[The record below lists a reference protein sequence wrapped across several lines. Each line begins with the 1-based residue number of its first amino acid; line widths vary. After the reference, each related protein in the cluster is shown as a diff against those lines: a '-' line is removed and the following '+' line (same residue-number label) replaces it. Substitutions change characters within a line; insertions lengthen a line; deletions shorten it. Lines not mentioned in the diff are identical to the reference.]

1 MLADRSYSYA
11 IVILLT
17 IIVLVQSEQLQ
28 RPTLV
33 VVTVAT
39 DETDGLIRLR
49 RSAEA
54 FGIELNVFGL
64 GEQWNGGDTRIEQG
78 GGQKVRIL
86 KRSLEIYKDRND
98 VILLFTDAYDVVFN
112 GGEEQILEKFI
123 DFYGDYRVVFAAE
136 PFCWPQK
143 ELAPNYPLVRFGKR
157 FLNSGLF
164 MGYATEIWQII
175 NAYPIADKDDDQLYY
190 TNVYLDEKLPV
201 SFSKIIHY

>member
-64 GEQWNGGDTRIEQG
+64 GEQWNGGDTRIEQ
-78 GGQKVRIL
+78 V
-86 KRSLEIYKDRND
+86 
-98 VILLFTDAYDVVFN
+98 
-112 GGEEQILEKFI
+112 
-123 DFYGDYRVVFAAE
+123 
-136 PFCWPQK
+136 
-143 ELAPNYPLVRFGKR
+143 
-157 FLNSGLF
+157 
-164 MGYATEIWQII
+164 
-175 NAYPIADKDDDQLYY
+175 
-190 TNVYLDEKLPV
+190 
-201 SFSKIIHY
+201 